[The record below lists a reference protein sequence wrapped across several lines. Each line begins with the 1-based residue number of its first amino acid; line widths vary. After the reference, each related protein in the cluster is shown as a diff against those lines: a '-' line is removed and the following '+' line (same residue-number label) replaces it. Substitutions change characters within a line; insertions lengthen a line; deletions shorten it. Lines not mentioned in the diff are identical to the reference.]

1 MAVLLPSTTIFV
13 LLLEVA
19 WASHQCSWDPSEAV
33 LQCSIAW
40 QKSHPT
46 TLAFSKHQREATST
60 LQIFCTENEN
70 DDHVQEAEKR
80 KRLSVDYDSDRRQ
93 RQRDN
98 NLWPHLKSLHVQ
110 NCPLNAIDIAL
121 KGRQHRVRGDV
132 LHDVIKPMLGG
143 RSLSGLR
150 HLALVNATTTAGAR
164 GQVDFSSSLWCEVG
178 SNLVSL
184 NLSSNGL
191 AVVPTSSPCKH
202 GYQHLEVLN
211 LSDNVMT
218 DLDGSA
224 ASGSFTTQLLAPS
237 LTHLDVS
244 KNRLQVFKL
253 PKNMSRLK
261 FVDVSD
267 NKLTSSWIEAVSA
280 SAATLQELH
289 AQGNQME
296 WLPNLSAAT
305 PTGDGGGGRAAESV
319 INFDN
324 LVVLNLSRNAISQSS
339 DSSSSNLGGHLV
351 SGFKALVA
359 LDLSHNKMSSVDGHL
374 FRDLSSLQVLSLA
387 HNQLVELR
395 PDSLAK
401 LTRLHVLVL
410 SHNNLDENGLADG
423 ILRHLADLRSLSL
436 DHNRLKS
443 LPR

>member
-1 MAVLLPSTTIFV
+1 MALLPTTI
-13 LLLEVA
+13 LLLLLKVA

-33 LQCSIAW
+33 LQCSLKW
-40 QKSHPT
+40 KKSPL
-46 TLAFSKHQREATST
+46 TLTFSKHQREATGA
-60 LQIFCTENEN
+60 LKIFCTEK
-70 DDHVQEAEKR
+70 DDEAVAANKKR
-80 KRLSVDYDSDRRQ
+80 KRLTVDYESDRR
-93 RQRDN
+93 RKET
-98 NLWPHLKSLHVQ
+98 NLWPHLKSLQVH
-110 NCPLNAIDIAL
+110 NCPLNAIDIVL
-121 KGRQHRVRGDV
+121 KGRQLRTRGDI

-150 HLALVNATTTAGAR
+150 HLSLVNAAFTSSR

-191 AVVPTSSPCKH
+191 AQVPTSINGSCEH
-202 GYQHLEVLN
+202 GYRHLEVIN
-211 LSDNVMT
+211 LSNNVMT
-218 DLDGSA
+218 DLDGLS
-224 ASGSFTTQLLAPS
+224 SSSSQLLAPS

-253 PKNMSRLK
+253 PDNMSRLK
-261 FVDVSD
+261 FVDVSE
-267 NKLTSSWIEAVSA
+267 NKLTSSWLGALSA

-296 WLPNLSAAT
+296 SLPNLST
-305 PTGDGGGGRAAESV
+305 DDGGSV
-319 INFDN
+319 INFDS
-324 LVVLNLSRNAISQSS
+324 LVVLNLSRNAISHS
-339 DSSSSNLGGHLV
+339 DRRQVNVGSGSGGDHHV
-351 SGFKALVA
+351 SGLKALVA
-359 LDLSHNKMSSVDGHL
+359 LDLSHNKMSLVDGHL

-395 PDSLAK
+395 PDSLTK

-423 ILRHLADLRSLSL
+423 ILRHMTDLRTLNL

>member
-1 MAVLLPSTTIFV
+1 
-13 LLLEVA
+13 
-19 WASHQCSWDPSEAV
+19 
-33 LQCSIAW
+33 
-40 QKSHPT
+40 
-46 TLAFSKHQREATST
+46 
-60 LQIFCTENEN
+60 
-70 DDHVQEAEKR
+70 
-80 KRLSVDYDSDRRQ
+80 
-93 RQRDN
+93 
-98 NLWPHLKSLHVQ
+98 
-110 NCPLNAIDIAL
+110 
-121 KGRQHRVRGDV
+121 
-132 LHDVIKPMLGG
+132 
-143 RSLSGLR
+143 
-150 HLALVNATTTAGAR
+150 LALVHAAVATDR
-164 GQVDFSSSLWCEVG
+164 GQIDFSSSLWCEVG

-191 AVVPTSSPCKH
+191 AQVPTSINGSCKH
-202 GYQHLEVLN
+202 GYRHLEVLN

-218 DLDGSA
+218 DLDGLS
-224 ASGSFTTQLLAPS
+224 SSPQLLAPS

-244 KNRLQVFKL
+244 NNRLQVFKL
-253 PKNMSRLK
+253 PNNMSQLK
-261 FVDVSD
+261 FVDVSE
-267 NKLTSSWIEAVSA
+267 NKLTSSLVLGALSA

-296 WLPNLSAAT
+296 SLPNLST
-305 PTGDGGGGRAAESV
+305 DDGGSV

-324 LVVLNLSRNAISQSS
+324 LVVLNLSRNAISQRSE
-339 DSSSSNLGGHLV
+339 LKVGGGHLV
-351 SGFKALVA
+351 AAGFKALVA
-359 LDLSHNKMSSVDGHL
+359 LDLSHNKMSLVDGHL

-423 ILRHLADLRSLSL
+423 IFRHMADLRSLSL

>member
-1 MAVLLPSTTIFV
+1 MI
-13 LLLEVA
+13 
-19 WASHQCSWDPSEAV
+19 
-33 LQCSIAW
+33 
-40 QKSHPT
+40 
-46 TLAFSKHQREATST
+46 
-60 LQIFCTENEN
+60 
-70 DDHVQEAEKR
+70 
-80 KRLSVDYDSDRRQ
+80 
-93 RQRDN
+93 
-98 NLWPHLKSLHVQ
+98 
-110 NCPLNAIDIAL
+110 
-121 KGRQHRVRGDV
+121 
-132 LHDVIKPMLGG
+132 
-143 RSLSGLR
+143 
-150 HLALVNATTTAGAR
+150 
-164 GQVDFSSSLWCEVG
+164 
-178 SNLVSL
+178 
-184 NLSSNGL
+184 NLSN
-191 AVVPTSSPCKH
+191 
-202 GYQHLEVLN
+202 
-211 LSDNVMT
+211 NVMT
-218 DLDGSA
+218 DLDGLS
-224 ASGSFTTQLLAPS
+224 SSSSQLLAPS

-253 PKNMSRLK
+253 PDNMSRLK
-261 FVDVSD
+261 FVDVSE
-267 NKLTSSWIEAVSA
+267 NKLTSSWLGALSA

-296 WLPNLSAAT
+296 SLPNLST
-305 PTGDGGGGRAAESV
+305 TDGESV

-339 DSSSSNLGGHLV
+339 RQLNVGSGHLV
-351 SGFKALVA
+351 TGFKALVA

-423 ILRHLADLRSLSL
+423 IFRHMTDLRSLSL

>member
-1 MAVLLPSTTIFV
+1 MALLPTTIV
-13 LLLEVA
+13 LLLLKAA

-33 LQCSIAW
+33 LQCSLAW
-40 QKSHPT
+40 QKSPSA
-46 TLAFSKHQREATST
+46 LAFSKHQREATST
-60 LQIFCTENEN
+60 LKIFCTEN
-70 DDHVQEAEKR
+70 DDEKIVSTDQKS
-80 KRLSVDYDSDRRQ
+80 KRLTVDYEGDRR
-93 RQRDN
+93 RRESN
-98 NLWPHLKSLHVQ
+98 FWPHLKSLHIQ
-110 NCPLNAIDIAL
+110 DCPLNAIDIDFR
-121 KGRQHRVRGDV
+121 GRQHRSRGDI
-132 LHDVIKPMLGG
+132 LHDVIKPLLGG
-143 RSLSGLR
+143 RTLSGLR
-150 HLALVNATTTAGAR
+150 HLALVHAAVSTNR

-191 AVVPTSSPCKH
+191 AQVPTSINGSCKH
-202 GYQHLEVLN
+202 GYRHLEVLN

-218 DLDGSA
+218 DLDGLS
-224 ASGSFTTQLLAPS
+224 SSPQLLAPS

-244 KNRLQVFKL
+244 NNRLQVFKL
-253 PKNMSRLK
+253 PNNMSQLK
-261 FVDVSD
+261 FVDVSE
-267 NKLTSSWIEAVSA
+267 NKLTSSSVLGALSA

-296 WLPNLSAAT
+296 SLPNLST
-305 PTGDGGGGRAAESV
+305 DDGGSV

-324 LVVLNLSRNAISQSS
+324 LVVLNLSRNAISQRSELKVGS
-339 DSSSSNLGGHLV
+339 GHLV
-351 SGFKALVA
+351 AAGFKALVA
-359 LDLSHNKMSSVDGHL
+359 LDLSHNKMSLVDGHL

-423 ILRHLADLRSLSL
+423 IFRHMADLRSLSL